1 MNTNKGVVRVG
12 LAIALIGA
20 MIALAHLNARW
31 TDGPML
37 ASYLLMVTGIGFV
50 VLAVTDKA
58 K

>member
-1 MNTNKGVVRVG
+1 MKNIGIVHVG
-12 LAIALIGA
+12 ASMIAVGA
-20 MIALAHLNARW
+20 MIGLAHLNARW
-31 TDGPML
+31 NDGPML